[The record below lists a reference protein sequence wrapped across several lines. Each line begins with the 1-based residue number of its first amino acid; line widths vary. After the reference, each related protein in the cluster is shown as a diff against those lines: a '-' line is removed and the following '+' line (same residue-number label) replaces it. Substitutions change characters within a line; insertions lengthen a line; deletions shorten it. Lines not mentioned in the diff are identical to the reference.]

1 MRVLE
6 YQRTL
11 SDTRTSDDVVR
22 LIAAHEEE
30 SIMSFLGRIS
40 DLISANVNAMLDRAE
55 DPEKM
60 ANEYLRQLT
69 NELYEARTAVAAS
82 MADETRLEQ
91 RRVAS
96 QAEAEAWQS
105 RAEAAL
111 RAGDEELAKAAL
123 NRKVQAQKLADEY
136 RQQETAQEE
145 QVDALQNAL
154 VQLET
159 RIAEVKA
166 KKELII
172 AKKNRAQT
180 QEALQRTA
188 SSIGQLSALDKLD
201 KLEEKVDDRLARADA
216 MAKLENDS
224 LEARFKDLDKEQAV
238 DSELAELKRKM
249 GLA

>member
-1 MRVLE
+1 MSIL
-6 YQRTL
+6 
-11 SDTRTSDDVVR
+11 TR
-22 LIAAHEEE
+22 IK
-30 SIMSFLGRIS
+30 
-40 DLISANVNAMLDRAE
+40 DLVSANVNSMLDRAE

-69 NELYEARTAVAAS
+69 NELYEVRTGVATA

-91 RRVAS
+91 RRISAF
-96 QAEAEAWQS
+96 AEAEQWTA

-111 RAGDEELAKAAL
+111 RAGDEELARAAL
-123 NRKVQAQKLADEY
+123 ARKVQSQKLAE
-136 RQQETAQEE
+136 QFLTQEQAQEE
-145 QVDALQNAL
+145 QVNAMQDAL

-188 SSIGQLSALDKLD
+188 QSMSRVGTMDKLSQ
-201 KLEEKVDDRLARADA
+201 LEERVDDQLAKADA
-216 MAKLENDS
+216 MAKLEQGS
-224 LEARFKDLDKEQAV
+224 LEARFEDLSKQTEV
-238 DSELAELKRKM
+238 DSELEELKRKLGM
-249 GLA
+249 

>member
-1 MRVLE
+1 M
-6 YQRTL
+6 
-11 SDTRTSDDVVR
+11 
-22 LIAAHEEE
+22 
-30 SIMSFLGRIS
+30 SILGRIK
-40 DLISANVNAMLDRAE
+40 DLISANVNAMLDKAE

-69 NELYEARTAVAAS
+69 NELYEVRTSVAAA

-91 RRVAS
+91 RRIAAF
-96 QAEAEAWQS
+96 AEVNQWAAK
-105 RAEAAL
+105 AEAAL

-123 NRKVQAQKLADEY
+123 ARKVQAQKLAEQY
-136 RQQETAQEE
+136 QAQETAQEE
-145 QVDALQNAL
+145 QVNAMQDAL

-188 SSIGQLSALDKLD
+188 TRMGQITALDKLD
-201 KLEEKVDDRLARADA
+201 QLEERVDDQLARAEA
-216 MAKLENDS
+216 MSKLEQGS
-224 LEARFKDLDKEQAV
+224 LEARFKDLEKANEV
-238 DSELAELKRKM
+238 DSELAELKRKLGM
-249 GLA
+249 A

>member
-1 MRVLE
+1 MSIL
-6 YQRTL
+6 
-11 SDTRTSDDVVR
+11 TR
-22 LIAAHEEE
+22 IK
-30 SIMSFLGRIS
+30 
-40 DLISANVNAMLDRAE
+40 DLVSANVNSMLDRAE

-69 NELYEARTAVAAS
+69 NELYEVRTGVATA

-91 RRVAS
+91 RRISAF
-96 QAEAEAWQS
+96 AEAEQWTA

-111 RAGDEELAKAAL
+111 RAGDEELARAAL
-123 NRKVQAQKLADEY
+123 SRKVQSQKLAE
-136 RQQETAQEE
+136 QFLTQEQAQEE
-145 QVDALQNAL
+145 QVNAMQDGL

-188 SSIGQLSALDKLD
+188 QSMSQFGTMDKLSQ
-201 KLEEKVDDRLARADA
+201 LEERVDDQLAKADA
-216 MAKLENDS
+216 MAKLEQGS
-224 LEARFKDLDKEQAV
+224 LEARFEDLSKRTEV
-238 DSELAELKRKM
+238 DSELEELKRKLGM
-249 GLA
+249 

>member
-1 MRVLE
+1 M
-6 YQRTL
+6 
-11 SDTRTSDDVVR
+11 
-22 LIAAHEEE
+22 
-30 SIMSFLGRIS
+30 SILGRIS
-40 DLISANVNAMLDRAE
+40 DLISANVNAMLDKAE

-69 NELYEARTAVAAS
+69 NELYEVRTNVASS
-82 MADETRLEQ
+82 MADEAKLEQ
-91 RRVAS
+91 RRIAS
-96 QAEAEAWQS
+96 FAEVSQWTTK
-105 RAEAAL
+105 AEAAL

-123 NRKVQAQKLADEY
+123 GRKVQAQKLAEQY
-136 RQQETAQEE
+136 AEQEQAQEQ
-145 QVDALQNAL
+145 QVNAMQDAL

-188 SSIGQLSALDKLD
+188 QSMGRITAMDKLD
-201 KLEEKVDDRLARADA
+201 QLEERVDDDLARAEA
-216 MAKLENDS
+216 MAKLEQGS
-224 LEARFKDLDKEQAV
+224 LEARFKDLEKDTEV

-249 GLA
+249 GIA